1 VNPKNPASTNV
12 PIPLTSF
19 VGREAEVEELDH
31 LLQSVRLLTL
41 TGPGGVG
48 KTRLALELLRRQT
61 DRFPDGCWLIELAAI
76 TDTGLLPSAVAAV
89 LRIPNERGQAPFDTV
104 AEFLRPRQLL
114 LLLDNCEHL
123 VEASAVLAEEL
134 LGTCPG
140 LTVLATSREPLGVLG
155 NLSDQWPLFLSPRT
169 MGTPEDLRSPPPPS
183 VYSWTEQR
191 RHPAS
196 SSQRR
201 VRNP

>member
-1 VNPKNPASTNV
+1 MNPVATNV

-76 TDTGLLPSAVAAV
+76 TDTGLLPSSVAAV
-89 LRIPNERGQAPFDTV
+89 LRIPNEPGQALFDRV

-114 LLLDNCEHL
+114 LLFDNCEHL
-123 VEASAVLAEEL
+123 AEASAALAEEL
-134 LGTCPG
+134 LGAAPR
-140 LTVLATSREPLGVLG
+140 LRDV
-155 NLSDQWPLFLSPRT
+155 SDTALR
-169 MGTPEDLRSPPPPS
+169 GEEAAKRSPKSGCPDMFPQTRSRACIPRFS
-183 VYSWTEQR
+183 MPAYTSTRYCWTRIAISCNRRQR
-191 RHPAS
+191 
-196 SSQRR
+196 
-201 VRNP
+201 V